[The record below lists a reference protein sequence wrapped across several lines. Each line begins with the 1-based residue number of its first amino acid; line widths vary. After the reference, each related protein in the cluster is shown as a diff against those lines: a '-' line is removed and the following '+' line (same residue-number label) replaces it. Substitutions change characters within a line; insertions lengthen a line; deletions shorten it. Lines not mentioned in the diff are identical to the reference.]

1 MVLLL
6 KNPIYTQTIIINMRK
21 ITDKA
26 IRAFLNEERFKQ
38 GNTKV
43 EVWHV
48 EPNVPN
54 DYTPLTV
61 ATNLSLHGNIIA
73 KMVRQHINGEYQTS
87 ITITSAGWKT
97 VTTKERLNG
106 LLHHLNAGSI
116 QQRDFEWYLNDEY
129 WDGYDLTVWS
139 SI

>member
-1 MVLLL
+1 
-6 KNPIYTQTIIINMRK
+6 MRK

-26 IRAFLNEERFKQ
+26 IKAFLNEERFKQ
-38 GNTKV
+38 SNTEV
-43 EVWHV
+43 RVWHV

-54 DYTPLTV
+54 NYTPLSVVT
-61 ATNLSLHGNIIA
+61 TLSLHGNIIA
-73 KMVRQHINGEYQTS
+73 KMVRQHINGEYQAT

-106 LLHHLNAGSI
+106 LLHHIKAGRI
-116 QQRDFEWYLNDEY
+116 QQRNFEWYLNDEY

>member
-1 MVLLL
+1 
-6 KNPIYTQTIIINMRK
+6 MRK

-26 IRAFLNEERFKQ
+26 IKAFLNEERFKQ
-38 GNTKV
+38 SNTEVK
-43 EVWHV
+43 VWHV

-54 DYTPLTV
+54 NYTPLSVVT
-61 ATNLSLHGNIIA
+61 TLSLHGNIIA
-73 KMVRQHINGEYQTS
+73 KMVRQHINGEYQAT

-106 LLHHLNAGSI
+106 LLHHIKAGRI
-116 QQRDFEWYLNDEY
+116 QQRNFEWYLNDEY

>member
-6 KNPIYTQTIIINMRK
+6 KNPIYTQPTIIDMRK

-26 IRAFLNEERFKQ
+26 IKAFLNEERFKQ
-38 GNTKV
+38 SNTEVK
-43 EVWHV
+43 VWHV

-54 DYTPLTV
+54 NYTPLSVVT
-61 ATNLSLHGNIIA
+61 TLSLHGNIIA
-73 KMVRQHINGEYQTS
+73 KMVRQHINGEYQAT

-106 LLHHLNAGSI
+106 LLHHIKAGRI
-116 QQRDFEWYLNDEY
+116 QQRNFEWYLNDEY

>member
-1 MVLLL
+1 
-6 KNPIYTQTIIINMRK
+6 MRK

-26 IRAFLNEERFKQ
+26 IKAFLNENNFKQ
-38 GNTKV
+38 GNTEVKV
-43 EVWHV
+43 SYIDNNIDS
-48 EPNVPN
+48 NVP
-54 DYTPLTV
+54 YKPITV
-61 ATNLSLHGNIIA
+61 ITDLLLHGNIIA
-73 KMVRQHINGEYQTS
+73 TAKKKFIGTVPHGKYETT

-129 WDGYDLTVWS
+129 WNGNDLTVWS

>member
-6 KNPIYTQTIIINMRK
+6 KNPIYTQPTIIDMRK

-26 IRAFLNEERFKQ
+26 IKAFLNEERFKQ
-38 GNTKV
+38 SNTEV
-43 EVWHV
+43 RVWHV

-54 DYTPLTV
+54 NYTPLTV
-61 ATNLSLHGNIIA
+61 VTTLSLHGNIIA
-73 KMVRQHINGEYQTS
+73 KMVRQHINGEYQAT

-106 LLHHLNAGSI
+106 LLHHIKAGRI
-116 QQRDFEWYLNDEY
+116 QQRNFEWYLNDEY